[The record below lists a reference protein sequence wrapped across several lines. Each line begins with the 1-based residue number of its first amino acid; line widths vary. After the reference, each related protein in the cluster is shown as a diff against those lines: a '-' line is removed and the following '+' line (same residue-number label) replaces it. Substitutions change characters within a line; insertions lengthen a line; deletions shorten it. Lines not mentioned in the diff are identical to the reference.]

1 MGRGLK
7 KLTGGIEQFGIL
19 RSATGLIRYLKFRVT
34 KPERG
39 TVTTIADKLVISFA
53 YPKQF
58 MGTLVVFREL
68 VEPEYQFLRKAL
80 SRKSVFLDIGGGIG
94 NYSMCAAR
102 IVDGP
107 IHIFEP
113 VEENI
118 RSIRT
123 NLQNNKLESK
133 VVLNCAALSSTEGFG
148 QMATPDVGDFF
159 GGRLASTSEK
169 QTAGSVAVTT
179 IDAYCAKHKI
189 DYVDVIKMDVEG
201 HEHEVIEGA
210 KTLIDGKRVGVIIL
224 ETDHRLHGFYNS
236 LQDRGFHFFY
246 YDPRNNSLNRIFPI
260 NEETLLNEPTTFN
273 SNVILI
279 HEDKLSAYRRQFE
292 MKS

>member
-19 RSATGLIRYLKFRVT
+19 RSATGLIRYLKFRIT

-39 TVTTIADKLVISFA
+39 TVTTIADKLVINFA

-68 VEPEYQFLRKAL
+68 VEPEYRFLRKAL
-80 SRKSVFLDIGGGIG
+80 SRESVFLDIGGGIG
-94 NYSMCAAR
+94 NYSMCAGR
-102 IVDGP
+102 VVNGP

-113 VEENI
+113 LEENVQT
-118 RSIRT
+118 IRT

-133 VVLNCAALSSTEGFG
+133 VKLNCVALSSAEGYGHMARPDDRDVFG
-148 QMATPDVGDFF
+148 SKLESVATKP
-159 GGRLASTSEK
+159 SE
-169 QTAGSVAVTT
+169 GSVAVTT
-179 IDAYCAKHKI
+179 IDAYCAKNTI
-189 DYVDVIKMDVEG
+189 QYVDVIKMDVEG

-210 KTLIDGKRVGVIIL
+210 KRLIDEKRVGVLIL
-224 ETDHRLHGFYNS
+224 ETDHRLHAFYNS
-236 LQDRGFHFFY
+236 LQARGFHFFY
-246 YDPRNNSLNRIFPI
+246 YDPRNDSLKRIFPI
-260 NEETLLNEPTTFN
+260 NEESLLDEPTTFS

-279 HEDKLSAYRRQFE
+279 HEDKLSTYGRLFQ